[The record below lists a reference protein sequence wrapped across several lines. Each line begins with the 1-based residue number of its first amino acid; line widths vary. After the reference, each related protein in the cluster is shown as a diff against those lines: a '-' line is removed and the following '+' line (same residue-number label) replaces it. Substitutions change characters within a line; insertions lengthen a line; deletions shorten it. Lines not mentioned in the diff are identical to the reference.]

1 MAEHS
6 LMHSFVHELRP
17 NIVQQAHLS

>member
-6 LMHSFVHELRP
+6 LMHLFVHELRS